1 MKLSNNKKRQLQQL
15 VAQASQAM
23 AQQQQAVFEQLCQKV
38 ESIQP
43 NNADI
48 ANLRAIALSKVGQA
62 AEAEKQFVAA
72 INAAPKR
79 GDFHHN
85 LAQLY
90 WAQGLYPEALERWR
104 AVLRLEPY
112 NTQAAIGAGSCLIKL
127 RQPEK
132 SLPIL
137 EQAKKRAKNKPDLL
151 MALATAYYDLH
162 RFDEARQQL
171 QTVLSHQPGH
181 AAAHLQM
188 AQVLIESG
196 RIPEGLEETKKVITL
211 QPNLSAAHVLLAV
224 SSRQHDESDINQLKS
239 LYMKS
244 PENSPERVQLGFALG
259 KVMNELHQH
268 EQAFSY
274 LQKANSIRHQHSAFD
289 QQQALS
295 EMRDIMRAYTPA
307 TLEHTSGTEDASPIF
322 IVGMPRCGSSL
333 VEQILAA
340 HPEVSSKGECEYFEK
355 AFNENHASGLQITQP
370 DSITPEQ
377 WRSIGSHY
385 LKLLRSNDES
395 SKHTTDKSLTNTR
408 LIGAIHCA
416 LPKAKIIHVRR
427 HPLDV
432 CWSIYKT
439 NLLGMQLDYG
449 RNLECLGHYYRAY
462 LQLMQHWRNTLPTGV
477 MHELDYESLIQNQ
490 EGETRKLLAHC
501 ELDWSDHCMAFH
513 SANNVV
519 RTASQIQVRQ
529 PIYTDSVAS
538 WKPYQSYLQPL
549 IDILGPEN
557 STEYKGVQAQ
567 A

>member
-1 MKLSNNKKRQLQQL
+1 MKLSNNKKKQMQQL

-23 AQQQQAVFEQLCQKV
+23 AQQQQTVFEQLCQKV

-48 ANLRAIALSKVGQA
+48 TNLRAIALSKAGQA

-90 WAQGLYPEALERWR
+90 WTQGLYPEALERWR

-112 NTQAAIGAGSCLIKL
+112 NTQAAMGAGSCLIKL

-132 SLPIL
+132 ALPIL

-151 MALATAYYDLH
+151 MALASAYYELH
-162 RFDEARQQL
+162 RFAEARQQL
-171 QTVLSHQPGH
+171 QTVLTHQPGH

-188 AQVLIESG
+188 GQILIESG
-196 RIPEGLEETKKVITL
+196 HIPAGLEEVKKAISL

-224 SSRQHDESDINQLKS
+224 SSRQHDKSDIQQLKS

-259 KVMNELHQH
+259 KIMDELGQH

-274 LQKANSIRHQHSAFD
+274 LQKANSIRHRHSAFD
-289 QQQALS
+289 QEQARS
-295 EMRDIMRAYTPA
+295 EIGDIMQTYTPA
-307 TLEHTSGTEDASPIF
+307 LLEHASGVEDTSPIF

-355 AFNENHASGLQITQP
+355 AFNDNHASGLQITQP
-370 DSITPEQ
+370 DSIMPEQ
-377 WRSIGSHY
+377 WQSIGSHY
-385 LKLLRSNDES
+385 LKLLRSHDES
-395 SKHTTDKSLTNTR
+395 SKHITDKSLTNTR

-449 RNLECLGHYYRAY
+449 RNLEWLGHYYRAY
-462 LQLMQHWRNTLPTGV
+462 LQLMQHWRDTLPSGV
-477 MHELDYESLIQNQ
+477 MLELDYEQLIRHQ
-490 EGETRKLLAHC
+490 ESETRKLLAHC
-501 ELDWSDHCMAFH
+501 KLEWSDHCMAFH
-513 SANNVV
+513 STNNVV

-557 STEYKGVQAQ
+557 STEHKGVQAQ